1 MQDIEKLARSVF
13 ENAEQEP
20 PREVWDNIEAKLH
33 APAAQPAVPRHRG
46 IFAAV
51 AGTVV
56 VGAVVAVIMLN
67 NNPKPIEQ
75 LAFVDSI
82 PKVVVADEQ
91 VVETV
96 AAQIEVH
103 SSASVKPVGKNETS
117 VRATSE
123 SHHSTVASSN
133 QEEDEAYFDLLE
145 YQLRS
150 HEYDIPSDEKSTAV
164 SKRDNS
170 AQSSSSPK
178 EESRPA
184 SAKKSSEIEI
194 VIPNLLSPNGDG
206 YNDCWKIPNLAQYGK
221 ASVQIFSEQNKRVF
235 SSNDYKGDFCGDD
248 LPSGNYYYVLT
259 LKDHNYTRRGV
270 LVIKR

>member
-20 PREVWDNIEAKLH
+20 PREVWDNIEAKLY

-46 IFAAV
+46 IVAAV

-82 PKVVVADEQ
+82 PEVVVADEQ
-91 VVETV
+91 VVERV
-96 AAQIEVH
+96 AAQKEGP
-103 SSASVKPVGKNETS
+103 SSAAVKPVGKNETS
-117 VRATSE
+117 VRTTSE

-235 SSNDYKGDFCGDD
+235 SSDDYKGDFCGDD
-248 LPSGNYYYVLT
+248 LPSGNYFYVLS
-259 LKDHNYTRRGV
+259 LKDHNYTRRGI

>member
-46 IFAAV
+46 IVAAV

-82 PKVVVADEQ
+82 PEVVVADEQ

-96 AAQIEVH
+96 AAQKEVH

-117 VRATSE
+117 VRVTSE

-248 LPSGNYYYVLT
+248 LPSGNYYYVLS
-259 LKDHNYTRRGV
+259 LKDHNYTRRGI